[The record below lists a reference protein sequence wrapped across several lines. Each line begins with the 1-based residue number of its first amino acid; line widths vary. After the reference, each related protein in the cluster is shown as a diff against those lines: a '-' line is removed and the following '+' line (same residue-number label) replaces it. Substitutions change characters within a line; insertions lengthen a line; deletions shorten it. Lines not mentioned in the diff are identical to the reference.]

1 VTCHFTCTL
10 DVQFYTVVN
19 ICLLFHVGGD
29 LKLFTAVF
37 QALVLWCSFLL
48 LFNKAMFFFFFFF
61 SVMLEQEVSKLEGDE
76 KAEIADAVKSEE
88 RKEAAP
94 ST

>member
-1 VTCHFTCTL
+1 MPF
-10 DVQFYTVVN
+10 
-19 ICLLFHVGGD
+19 LFHVGGD

-48 LFNKAMFFFFFFF
+48 LFNKAIFFFF

>member
-1 VTCHFTCTL
+1 
-10 DVQFYTVVN
+10 
-19 ICLLFHVGGD
+19 
-29 LKLFTAVF
+29 
-37 QALVLWCSFLL
+37 
-48 LFNKAMFFFFFFF
+48 
-61 SVMLEQEVSKLEGDE
+61 MLEQEVSKLEGDE